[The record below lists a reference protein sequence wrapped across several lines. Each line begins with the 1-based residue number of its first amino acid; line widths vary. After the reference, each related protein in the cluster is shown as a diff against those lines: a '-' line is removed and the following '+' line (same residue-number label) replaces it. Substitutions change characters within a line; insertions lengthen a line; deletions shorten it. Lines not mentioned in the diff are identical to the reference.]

1 MIGSG
6 KDYMVRYDSV
16 RLGQVGY
23 GKDYMAR
30 FGSGWVR
37 CGMVRCDTVR

>member
-1 MIGSG
+1 MGEARSGLVCSG
-6 KDYMVRYDSV
+6 KVR
-16 RLGQVGY
+16 Y